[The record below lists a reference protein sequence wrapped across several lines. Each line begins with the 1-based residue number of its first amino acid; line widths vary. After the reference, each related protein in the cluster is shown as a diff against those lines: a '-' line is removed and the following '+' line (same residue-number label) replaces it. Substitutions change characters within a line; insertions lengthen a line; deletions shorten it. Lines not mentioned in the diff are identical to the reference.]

1 MLTVEVILPLYRP
14 KSGWNAHVLEG
25 VEGLRRFF
33 DGRAEVQFTIV
44 NDGSDLS
51 YFPEGLLAEI
61 GKQAGNFRF
70 YTYTPNRG
78 KGYSL
83 RYAVSRSKADL
94 ILYTDGDFPFGW
106 HGIADAFEKLANGA
120 DTVMG
125 IRSSAYGKALS
136 PGRRCI
142 SSVVRIMNRL
152 ILGLPDR
159 YLDTQAGL
167 KGFNRRGKQAFL
179 AAKAETFLFDTEF
192 ILIAWRSGLAIETIP
207 LSLRSGLHFSRM
219 GTKVLARELFQFARI
234 LWENRVRKCRL
245 PEFSE

>member
-14 KSGWNAHVLEG
+14 KDGWAAHVLEG
-25 VEGLRRFF
+25 IGGLRRFF
-33 DGRAEVQFTIV
+33 ENRANVSFTIV

-51 YFPEGLLAEI
+51 FFPEDILVKLRAEA
-61 GKQAGNFRF
+61 GKFQF
-70 YTYTPNRG
+70 YTYSPNRG

-136 PGRRCI
+136 PERRRI
-142 SSVVRIMNRL
+142 SSAVRVMNRL
-152 ILGLPDR
+152 LLGLPDR

-179 AAKAETFLFDTEF
+179 AAKTETFLFDTEF

-207 LSLRSGLHFSRM
+207 LLLRSGLHFSRM
-219 GTKVLARELFQFARI
+219 GMKVLFRELFQFVRI
-234 LWENRVRKCRL
+234 LWENRVRKCKL